1 MPNADGGSPKYIFAL
16 ESHLKGGTPQQGWG
30 CRVVLLHA
38 TASLVGKQTKGLDFQ
53 KYLNFLDFF
62 SPLEERLLF
71 WNMTRYVWVLQCR
84 KKIYDTEIFNYS
96 FIST

>member
-16 ESHLKGGTPQQGWG
+16 ESHLKGCTPQQGWG

-62 SPLEERLLF
+62 FSFGRKTFVLE
-71 WNMTRYVWVLQCR
+71 
-84 KKIYDTEIFNYS
+84 YD
-96 FIST
+96 